1 MTCGEALDRLDDLV
15 DGTLPDEERLG
26 VESHLSSCATCRDEV
41 RRLRSI
47 LAEARALPRER
58 TPGRDLWPEI
68 AREIGSQ
75 KVVSPAFGRPAGG
88 RRWMPALA
96 AAAVAV
102 AVLSVVLMRGRD
114 GVGVGPVDGTPVP
127 VAAGTVTLLDAERGY
142 AMAADELL
150 AALAEHKDSLS
161 PETRKSVERNLAV
174 IDQALKEIREALS
187 LEPRNPELT
196 RMLASTHRK
205 KVEVLRRVVRLSG
218 ASL

>member
-1 MTCGEALDRLDDLV
+1 MTCGEALDRLDDFV

-41 RRLRSI
+41 RRLRAI

-68 AREIGSQ
+68 AREIGSPR
-75 KVVSPAFGRPAGG
+75 VVSPAFGRAGG
-88 RRWMPALA
+88 RGWMPALA

-102 AVLSVVLMRGRD
+102 AVLSVVLMRGRE
-114 GVGVGPVDGTPVP
+114 GFVVGPGAGTPVP
-127 VAAGTVTLLDAERGY
+127 AAAGTVTLLDAERGY

-150 AALAEHKDSLS
+150 AALAEHQDSLS
-161 PETRKSVERNLAV
+161 PETRKSVDRNLAV

-187 LEPRNPELT
+187 LEPTNPELT
-196 RMLASTHRK
+196 RLLASTHRR